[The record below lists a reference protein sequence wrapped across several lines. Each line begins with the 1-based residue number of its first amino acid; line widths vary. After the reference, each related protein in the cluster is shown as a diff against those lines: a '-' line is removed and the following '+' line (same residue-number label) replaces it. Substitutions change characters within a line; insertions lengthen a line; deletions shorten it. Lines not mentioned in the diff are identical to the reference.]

1 MMTFDEF
8 YVYWYP
14 KMKRFA
20 REYVSSDEDAEDI
33 IHDFFLDLYETY
45 NSLSSSLGVNM
56 VAYTFTAIKN
66 RCIDNLRHKII
77 VQESKVRIK
86 EQELLA
92 LQMTIDSLEAFDNN
106 LFNDRDIAKIVD
118 DALQTLPERCREIL
132 IKHKIE
138 GMRQK
143 DIAAELN
150 ISPKTIENQL
160 TIAYKK
166 LREKLGKHP
175 NLFSLLLSLY

>member
-1 MMTFDEF
+1 MTFDEF
-8 YVYWYP
+8 YIYWYP

-20 REYVSSDEDAEDI
+20 KEYVSSDEDAEDI
-33 IHDFFLDLYETY
+33 IHDLFLDLHETY
-45 NSLSSSLGVNM
+45 NSLSSSLGINM

-77 VQESKVRIK
+77 EQESKVRIR
-86 EQELLA
+86 EQELLTLRMA
-92 LQMTIDSLEAFDNN
+92 VDSLEVFDNS
-106 LFNDRDIAKIVD
+106 LFNDGDIAKIVA
-118 DALQTLPERCREIL
+118 DALQTLPERCRTIL

-143 DIAAELN
+143 DIATELN
-150 ISPKTIENQL
+150 LSPKTIENQL

-166 LREKLGKHP
+166 LRKKLGKHP
-175 NLFSLLLSLY
+175 DLFSLLLLLY